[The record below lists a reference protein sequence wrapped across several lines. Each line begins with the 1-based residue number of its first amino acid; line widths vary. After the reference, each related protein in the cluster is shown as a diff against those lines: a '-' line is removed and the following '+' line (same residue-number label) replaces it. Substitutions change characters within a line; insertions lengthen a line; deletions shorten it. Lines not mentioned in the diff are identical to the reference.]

1 MGCSC
6 GRHCLTETKMEI
18 QRLLTDE
25 LRQVL
30 EYNPRTGEFFWLV
43 SKGAVRAGEA
53 AGSIYANGYRYIQ
66 VDGLDYRAGRLAW
79 FFVTGEDPVDF
90 VDHKD
95 GCRDNNRFCNL
106 RKATNSQNQANT
118 GPKSTNTS
126 GFKGVS
132 WQPSRCKWIA
142 MITIDGKAKNLGRFA
157 NIEDAVSAYKE
168 AALTAWGDF
177 AQVPSE
183 EEIIALTS
191 RRKENS

>member
-1 MGCSC
+1 
-6 GRHCLTETKMEI
+6 MEI
-18 QRLLTDE
+18 QRLLNNE

-43 SKGAVRAGEA
+43 SKGNSRVGEA

-66 VDGLDYRAGRLAW
+66 IDGLDYRAGRLAW

-95 GCRDNNRFCNL
+95 GVKDNNRFCNL
-106 RKATNSQNQANT
+106 RKATNSQNQANR
-118 GPKSTNTS
+118 GLPSNNSS

-142 MITIDGKAKNLGRFA
+142 KITIGGKSINLGRYT
-157 NIEDAVSAYKE
+157 NIDDAVRAYKV
-168 AALTAWGDF
+168 AAQAAWGEF
-177 AQVPSE
+177 AQVPSD
-183 EEIIALTS
+183 EEIAALAS
-191 RRKENS
+191 RREKI